1 MITLTFALLAV
12 NPALTDA
19 WAVSLGRT
27 IAAVRMVEASGRLDP
42 PPGDGG
48 SAIGPLQ
55 IRPILIADVNRIY
68 GTAYRLADRT
78 DLRKST
84 ELFCLCVLW
93 YYPDGGPEQWSR
105 CWNGGPAGPHR
116 RSTAAYWHKVR
127 RYLAAMDDPSSGF

>member
-1 MITLTFALLAV
+1 MLTLAICLISV

-19 WAVSLGRT
+19 QAVSLGRT

-48 SAIGPLQ
+48 TAVGPLQ

-68 GTAYRLADRT
+68 GTAYRLADRK

-84 ELFCLCVLW
+84 ELFSLYVLW
-93 YYPDGGPEQWSR
+93 YYPDGGPQQWSR
-105 CWNGGPAGPHR
+105 CWNGGPRGPHR
-116 RSTAAYWHKVR
+116 RSTRAYWRKIQ
-127 RYLAAMDDPSSGF
+127 RYLVAMRNPSSGF